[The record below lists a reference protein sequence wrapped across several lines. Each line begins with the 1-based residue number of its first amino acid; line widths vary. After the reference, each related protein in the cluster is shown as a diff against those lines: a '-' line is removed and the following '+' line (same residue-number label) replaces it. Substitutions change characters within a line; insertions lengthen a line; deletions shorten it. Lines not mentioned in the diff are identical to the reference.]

1 MREDLEQQE
10 QMQHLK
16 AFWKANGKWI
26 TSSLI
31 LVFLVVGSING
42 WKLWNN
48 YNKEKASKILTNL
61 EKNIEAQNTDIAL
74 RLYQEISKDYPNTL
88 QAGLAGLLVA
98 KSLISD
104 GQRDKAASILDELTR
119 NSQVKWLAII
129 RLSSVLLDLNRPGE
143 VIEIIPEIIPDHW
156 VGIVVDRRGDAF
168 ATLGDFES
176 AKKDWLRALSFYDAN
191 PSNQDVTRFISRKL
205 ATIDASSR
213 ELKANEE

>member
-10 QMQHLK
+10 QMQNLK
-16 AFWKANGKWI
+16 AFWKANGTWI
-26 TSSLI
+26 ISSLT
-31 LVFLVVGSING
+31 LLFLIVGSING

-61 EKNIEAQNTDIAL
+61 EKNIEGQNMDIAL
-74 RLYQEISKDYPNTL
+74 RLYKEISVDYPNTL
-88 QAGLAGLLVA
+88 QAGLAGLLIA

-104 GQRDKAASILDELTR
+104 GQREKAASILDELT
-119 NSQVKWLAII
+119 NNAEVKWLAIV
-129 RLSSVLLDLNRPGE
+129 RLSNILLDLNRPGD
-143 VIEIIPEIIPDHW
+143 VIKIIPEIIPDHW
-156 VGIVVDRRGDAF
+156 VGIVIDRRGDAF

-176 AKKDWLRALSFYDAN
+176 AKKDWLRALKSYSSN

-205 ATIDASSR
+205 ATIDASIK

>member
-10 QMQHLK
+10 QMQNLK
-16 AFWKANGKWI
+16 AFWKANGTWI
-26 TSSLI
+26 IYSLI
-31 LVFLVVGSING
+31 LVFLIVGSING

-61 EKNIEAQNTDIAL
+61 EKNIEGQNTDIAL
-74 RLYQEISKDYPNTL
+74 RLYQEISDDYPNTL
-88 QAGLAGLLVA
+88 QAGLAGLLIA

-104 GQRDKAASILDELTR
+104 GQREKAASILGELTN
-119 NSQVKWLAII
+119 NSQVKWLAIV
-129 RLSSVLLDLNRPGE
+129 RLSNILLDLNRPGE

-156 VGIVVDRRGDAF
+156 VGIVIDRRGDAF

-176 AKKDWLRALSFYDAN
+176 AKKDWLRALNFYNAN
-191 PSNQDVTRFISRKL
+191 PSNQDVIRFISRKL
-205 ATIDASSR
+205 ATINASIK

>member
-10 QMQHLK
+10 QMQNLK

-26 TSSLI
+26 TSGLI
-31 LVFLVVGSING
+31 VLLLAVGSING

-48 YNKEKASKILTNL
+48 YNKEKASNILTNL

-74 RLYQEISKDYPNTL
+74 RLYQEISKDYPDTL
-88 QAGLAGLLVA
+88 QAGLAGLLIA

-104 GQRDKAASILDELTR
+104 GKQGEAVSILDNIIG
-119 NSQVKWLAII
+119 NSQVKWLAIV
-129 RLSSVLLDLNRPGE
+129 RLSNLLLDLNRPGE
-143 VIEIIPEIIPDHW
+143 VIEIIPENIPDHW
-156 VGIVVDRRGDAF
+156 VGIIIDRRGDAF

-176 AKKDWLRALSFYDAN
+176 AKKDWLRALSFYTAN

-205 ATIDASSR
+205 ATIDASIE
-213 ELKANEE
+213 ELNVNED

>member
-31 LVFLVVGSING
+31 LVFLIVGSING

-88 QAGLAGLLVA
+88 QAGLAGLLIA

-104 GQRDKAASILDELTR
+104 GQRDKAASILDELTK

-129 RLSSVLLDLNRPGE
+129 RLSNVLLDLNRPGE

-176 AKKDWLRALSFYDAN
+176 AKKDWLRALSFYNAN

-205 ATIDASSR
+205 ATIDASIR
-213 ELKANEE
+213 ELKPNEE

>member
-31 LVFLVVGSING
+31 LVFLIVGSING

-88 QAGLAGLLVA
+88 QAGLAGLLIA

-104 GQRDKAASILDELTR
+104 GQRDEAASILDELTK

-129 RLSSVLLDLNRPGE
+129 RLSNVLLDLNRPGE

-176 AKKDWLRALSFYDAN
+176 AKKDWLRALTFYNAN

>member
-31 LVFLVVGSING
+31 LVFLIVGSING

-88 QAGLAGLLVA
+88 QAGLAGLLIA

-104 GQRDKAASILDELTR
+104 GQRDKAASILDELTK

-129 RLSSVLLDLNRPGE
+129 RLSNVLLDLNRPGE

>member
-31 LVFLVVGSING
+31 LVFLIVGSING

-104 GQRDKAASILDELTR
+104 GQRDKAASILDELTK

-156 VGIVVDRRGDAF
+156 VGIVVDKRGDAF

>member
-1 MREDLEQQE
+1 MRDDLEQQE
-10 QMQHLK
+10 QMQNLK

-26 TSSLI
+26 TSSLT
-31 LVFLVVGSING
+31 LLFLIVGSING

-74 RLYQEISKDYPNTL
+74 RLYQEISEDYPNTL
-88 QAGLAGLLVA
+88 QAGLAGLLIA
-98 KSLISD
+98 KSLVSD
-104 GQRDKAASILDELTR
+104 GQREKAVSILDELTR
-119 NSQVKWLAII
+119 NAQVKWLAII
-129 RLSSVLLDLNRPGE
+129 RLSTILLDLNRPGE

-156 VGIVVDRRGDAF
+156 AGIVVDRRGDAF
-168 ATLGDFES
+168 AIMGDFES
-176 AKKDWLRALSFYDAN
+176 AKKDWLRALSFYNAN

-205 ATIDASSR
+205 ATIEASIR

>member
-10 QMQHLK
+10 QMQNLK
-16 AFWKANGKWI
+16 AFWKANGTWI
-26 TSSLI
+26 ITSLI
-31 LVFLVVGSING
+31 LLFLIVGSLNG

-61 EKNIEAQNTDIAL
+61 EKNIEGQNTDIAL
-74 RLYQEISKDYPNTL
+74 RLYQEISNDYPNTL
-88 QAGLAGLLVA
+88 QAGLAGLLIA

-104 GQRDKAASILDELTR
+104 GQGDKAASILDELT
-119 NSQVKWLAII
+119 NNPQVKWLAIV
-129 RLSSVLLDLNRPGE
+129 RLSNILLDLNRPGE

-176 AKKDWLRALSFYDAN
+176 AKKDWLRALSFYNAN
-191 PSNQDVTRFISRKL
+191 PSNRDVARFISRKL
-205 ATIDASSR
+205 ATVEASIK

>member
-10 QMQHLK
+10 QMQNLK
-16 AFWKANGKWI
+16 AFWKANGTWI
-26 TSSLI
+26 ITSLI
-31 LVFLVVGSING
+31 LLFLIVGSLNG

-61 EKNIEAQNTDIAL
+61 EKNIEGQNTDIAL
-74 RLYQEISKDYPNTL
+74 RLYQEISNDYPNTL
-88 QAGLAGLLVA
+88 QAGLAGLLIA

-104 GQRDKAASILDELTR
+104 GQGDKAASILDELT
-119 NSQVKWLAII
+119 NNPQVKWLAIV
-129 RLSSVLLDLNRPGE
+129 RLSNILLDLNRPGE

-156 VGIVVDRRGDAF
+156 VGIIIDRRGDAF

-176 AKKDWLRALSFYDAN
+176 AKKDWLKALNFYDAN

-205 ATIDASSR
+205 ATVDASIK
-213 ELKANEE
+213 ELNANEE

>member
-31 LVFLVVGSING
+31 LVFLIVGSING

-88 QAGLAGLLVA
+88 QAGLAGLLIA

-104 GQRDKAASILDELTR
+104 GQRDKAASILDELTK

-129 RLSSVLLDLNRPGE
+129 RLSNVLLDLNRPGE

-205 ATIDASSR
+205 ATIDAYSR

>member
-10 QMQHLK
+10 QMQNLK

-26 TSSLI
+26 TSSLLI
-31 LVFLVVGSING
+31 LFLIVGSING

-74 RLYQEISKDYPNTL
+74 RLYQEISEDYPNTL
-88 QAGLAGLLVA
+88 QAGLAGLLIA

-104 GQRDKAASILDELTR
+104 GQRDKAASILGVLIE
-119 NSQVKWLAII
+119 NPQVKWLAII
-129 RLSSVLLDLNRPGE
+129 RLSNILLDLNRPGE
-143 VIEIIPEIIPDHW
+143 VIEIIPQIIPDHW

-168 ATLGDFES
+168 AILGDFES
-176 AKKDWLRALSFYDAN
+176 AKRDWLRALSFYNVN
-191 PSNQDVTRFISRKL
+191 PSNRDITRFISRKL
-205 ATIDASSR
+205 ATIDASIR
-213 ELKANEE
+213 ELKAKEE

>member
-31 LVFLVVGSING
+31 LVFLIVGSING

-88 QAGLAGLLVA
+88 QAGLAGLLIA

-104 GQRDKAASILDELTR
+104 GQRDEAASILDELTK

-129 RLSSVLLDLNRPGE
+129 RLSNVLLDLNRPGE

-176 AKKDWLRALSFYDAN
+176 AKKDWLRALSFYNAN
-191 PSNQDVTRFISRKL
+191 PSNQDATRFISRKL

>member
-31 LVFLVVGSING
+31 LVFLIVGSING
-42 WKLWNN
+42 WKLWDN

-104 GQRDKAASILDELTR
+104 GQRDKAAAILDELTK

-129 RLSSVLLDLNRPGE
+129 RLSNVLLDLNRPGE

-205 ATIDASSR
+205 ATIDAYSR

>member
-10 QMQHLK
+10 QMQNLK

-26 TSSLI
+26 TSSLLI
-31 LVFLVVGSING
+31 LFLIVGSING

-74 RLYQEISKDYPNTL
+74 RLYQEISEDYPNTL
-88 QAGLAGLLVA
+88 QAGLAGLLIA

-104 GQRDKAASILDELTR
+104 GQRDKAASILDELTK

-129 RLSSVLLDLNRPGE
+129 RLSNILLDLNRPGE

-176 AKKDWLRALSFYDAN
+176 AKKDWLRALSFYNAN

-205 ATIDASSR
+205 ATIDASIR
-213 ELKANEE
+213 ELKAKEE

>member
-31 LVFLVVGSING
+31 LVFLIVGSING

-88 QAGLAGLLVA
+88 QAGLAGLLIA

-104 GQRDKAASILDELTR
+104 GQRDKAASILDELTK

-129 RLSSVLLDLNRPGE
+129 RLSNVLLDLNRPGE

-156 VGIVVDRRGDAF
+156 VGIVLDRRGDAF

>member
-10 QMQHLK
+10 QMQNLK

-26 TSSLI
+26 TSSLV
-31 LVFLVVGSING
+31 LLFLIVGSING

-61 EKNIEAQNTDIAL
+61 EKNTEAQNTDIAL
-74 RLYQEISKDYPNTL
+74 RLYQELSEDYPNTL
-88 QAGLAGLLVA
+88 QAGLAGLLIA

-104 GQRDKAASILDELTR
+104 GQQDKAVSILDELTK

-129 RLSSVLLDLNRPGE
+129 RLSNILLDLNRPAE

-176 AKKDWLRALSFYDAN
+176 AKKDWLKALSFYNAN
-191 PSNQDVTRFISRKL
+191 PSNRDVTRFISRKL
-205 ATIDASSR
+205 ATIDASIR

>member
-10 QMQHLK
+10 QMQNLK
-16 AFWKANGKWI
+16 AFWKANGTWI
-26 TSSLI
+26 ISSLI
-31 LVFLVVGSING
+31 LVFVIVGSING

-61 EKNIEAQNTDIAL
+61 EKNLEGQNTDIAL
-74 RLYQEISKDYPNTL
+74 RLYQEMSDDYPNTL
-88 QAGLAGLLVA
+88 QAGLAGLLIA

-104 GQRDKAASILDELTR
+104 GQRDKAASILTELTN
-119 NSQVKWLAII
+119 NSQVKWLAIV
-129 RLSSVLLDLNRPGE
+129 RLSNILLDLNRPGE

-156 VGIVVDRRGDAF
+156 VGIIFDRRGDAF

-176 AKKDWLRALSFYDAN
+176 AEKDWVRALNFYNAN

-205 ATIDASSR
+205 ATIDASIK